1 MTPPWTIAE
10 LLERHPW
17 PAEWASQR
25 RLEWMWHYDL
35 PVAPDLLWPAIADT
49 SRMNRVLGVSEM
61 KFEDRGG
68 LRHGSSRPG
77 RVKHEWVEVPW
88 NWVAGQWLESLR
100 VYERGFPRAVYAVY
114 DLQPLYADAKRG
126 GAEAE
131 GRAEPQSSPK
141 GRGPGEA
148 PRASAGIIG
157 TRLYIYFGAVP
168 RNRIGALALRV
179 GFPSVGK
186 AYARVLPQV
195 ASQLENMRPAVLALP
210 PPSLDPGAE
219 ARLASIRARLVERGL
234 DARAVERLV
243 DWVRTGDEQDLHRIQ
258 VRERA
263 RVWGVDEDELLRVAL
278 HATREGMLE
287 LSWDVVCP
295 HCRGVTDENSTLSNL
310 PASGGCEVC
319 GIDFGTDSAEAV
331 EITFHVHP
339 SIRDVP
345 KRTFCSAEPAHKDHI
360 RVQLAVA
367 PGASASVAP
376 RLPAGRYRLR
386 LDREKRYGF
395 LDVGPA
401 SGGAIEWAASAPPVE
416 VATPGAPSLTIVN
429 DSSEPRTF
437 IVETAQWT
445 DTALRPGHLLSFQ
458 DFRDLYAEEYLGADV
473 QLAIGEQ
480 TILFTDMV
488 GSTAMYAMRGDPA
501 AFVEV
506 RRHFADVFRI
516 ISAHRGAVV
525 KTIGDAAM
533 GAFRDPLDAV
543 KASAEIQRV
552 FHPGRADTP
561 ARLRISLNTGPC
573 IAVRLNTD
581 IDYFGHT
588 VNIAAKLQALAEQ
601 WQIAMS
607 LATYE
612 APKVAAYLASE
623 GAALEDL
630 EYRSK
635 AVPEGVRVKRWTLF
649 TG

>member
-1 MTPPWTIAE
+1 MSSPWTIAE

-17 PAEWASQR
+17 PAEWASEK
-25 RLEWMWHYDL
+25 RLEWMWHFDV
-35 PVAPDLLWPAIADT
+35 PVAPDALWPAIADT
-49 SRMNRVLGVSEM
+49 SRMNRALGVAEM
-61 KFEDRGG
+61 KFVDRDG
-68 LRHGSSRPG
+68 LRRGSSRPG
-77 RVKHEWVEVPW
+77 RVRHEWTEVPW

-100 VYERGFPRAVYAVY
+100 VYDRGFPRAVWAVF
-114 DLQPLYADAKRG
+114 DLVPLD
-126 GAEAE
+126 
-131 GRAEPQSSPK
+131 S
-141 GRGPGEA
+141 
-148 PRASAGIIG
+148 G

-195 ASQLENMRPAVLALP
+195 VAAIEKSRPVVLALP
-210 PPSLDPGAE
+210 SGSLDPGAE
-219 ARLASIRARLVERGL
+219 ARLAAIQARLVARGL

-243 DWVRTGDEQDLHRIQ
+243 DWVRSGDEQELYRIQ

-263 RVWGVDEDELLRVAL
+263 RVWGVDEDELLRIAL

-295 HCRGVTDENSTLSNL
+295 HCRGVVDENQALAGLKS
-310 PASGGCEVC
+310 AGGCEVC
-319 GIDFGTDSAEAV
+319 GIEFGTDSAEAV

-339 SIRDVP
+339 SIRDIA

-360 RVQLAVA
+360 RVQISVAAGASSDVA
-367 PGASASVAP
+367 PH
-376 RLPAGRYRLR
+376 LPAGRYRLR
-386 LDREKRYGF
+386 MHGEKRYGF
-395 LDVGPA
+395 LDVGPS
-401 SGGAIEWAASAPPVE
+401 SGGTVEWRAAAEPVE
-416 VATPGAPSLTIVN
+416 VATPGAPTVRVVN
-429 DSSEPRTF
+429 DRDAPQMF
-437 IVETAQWT
+437 VVETSQWT

-488 GSTAMYAMRGDPA
+488 GSTAMYATRGDPA

-506 RRHFADVFRI
+506 RRHFTDVFDLI
-516 ISAHRGAVV
+516 ASHRGAVV

-543 KASAEIQRV
+543 KAAAEIQRR
-552 FHPGRADTP
+552 FHPGREDTP

-588 VNIAAKLQALAEQ
+588 VNIAAKLQALAES

-607 LATYE
+607 DATYS
-612 APKVAAYLASE
+612 APGVAAWLSAE
-623 GAALEDL
+623 GAVMESC
-630 EYRSK
+630 EYHSK

-649 TG
+649 AS

>member
-1 MTPPWTIAE
+1 MSTPWTIAE

-17 PAEWASQR
+17 PGEWASQR

-35 PVAPDLLWPAIADT
+35 PIPPELLWPAIADT
-49 SRMNRVLGVSEM
+49 SRMNRVLGVAEM
-61 KFEDRGG
+61 KFEDRDG

-77 RVKHEWVEVPW
+77 RVKHEWVEKPW

-114 DLQPLYADAKRG
+114 DLQPLDG
-126 GAEAE
+126 
-131 GRAEPQSSPK
+131 
-141 GRGPGEA
+141 
-148 PRASAGIIG
+148 G
-157 TRLYIYFGAVP
+157 TRLYVYFGAVP

-195 ASQLENMRPAVLALP
+195 AAQLEKMRPSVLALP

-243 DWVRTGDEQDLHRIQ
+243 DWVRTGDEQDLYRIQ

-263 RVWGVDEDELLRVAL
+263 RVWDVDEDELLRVAL

-295 HCRGVTDENSTLSNL
+295 HCRGVTDENSTLSSL
-310 PASGGCEVC
+310 PSSGGCEVC

-360 RVQLAVA
+360 RVQLAVL

-401 SGGAIEWAASAPPVE
+401 SGGAAVEWHAAAPPLE
-416 VATPGAPSLTIVN
+416 VSTPGAPSLQVVN

-445 DTALRPGHLLSFQ
+445 DTALRPGRLLSFQ

-488 GSTAMYAMRGDPA
+488 GSTAMYATRGDPA

-506 RRHFADVFRI
+506 RRHFTDVFRI
-516 ISAHRGAVV
+516 ISDHRGAVV

-561 ARLRISLNTGPC
+561 TRLRISLNTGPC

-601 WQIAMS
+601 WQIAMT

-612 APKVAAYLASE
+612 APQVAAYLASE
-623 GAALEDL
+623 GAELEDL

-635 AVPEGVRVKRWTLF
+635 AVPDGVRVKRWTLF